1 MTDVSDQDPKLQAL
15 FAQPLDS
22 LAEAPANDAFTEEV
36 MQQTDR
42 LKRKRIILRICL
54 ALALALLSP
63 PLQDFALATAQ
74 TLVLSLVDLENR
86 LLAQLLAP
94 LNTVGGLLSVVLL
107 VLRAAHKR
115 LFT

>member
-1 MTDVSDQDPKLQAL
+1 MTDATDQDPNLQAL
-15 FAQPLDS
+15 FAQPADD
-22 LAEAPANDAFTEEV
+22 LAEAPVSDAFTKDV

-42 LKRKRIILRICL
+42 LKRRRIILRVCL

-63 PLQDFALATAQ
+63 PLQDFGLAMAQ
-74 TLVLSLVDLENR
+74 TLVQSLVDVENR
-86 LLAQLLAP
+86 LLAQALAP

-107 VLRAAHKR
+107 ILRAAHKR